1 MCNEVSK
8 LHDHMVVNRYM
19 NIWLIVAGTLSA
31 IAAFLHLGCIYFGAA
46 WYRFF
51 GAGEHMAQMA
61 ANGDLYPT
69 IATLVIATVL
79 TVWGLYALSGA
90 GLIFK
95 LPFIKTC
102 LVVITAI
109 YLVRGVTGL
118 IVPFLTKN
126 PLIHQNSMTFWMV
139 SSTICCIYGIFYL
152 LGTMR
157 LWRR

>member
-1 MCNEVSK
+1 MHRNNLLVSAGYLSFFAAL
-8 LHDHMVVNRYM
+8 LHV
-19 NIWLIVAGTLSA
+19 S
-31 IAAFLHLGCIYFGAA
+31 CIFGGPD

-69 IATLVIATVL
+69 IATVMIASIL

-102 LVVITAI
+102 LVAITAI
-109 YLVRGVTGL
+109 YLVRGIAGL
-118 IVPFLTKN
+118 IVPLFTTS
-126 PLIHQNSMTFWMV
+126 PVIHQNSMTFWML
-139 SSTICCIYGIFYL
+139 SSIVCCIYGIFYL

-157 LWRR
+157 LWRQNS

>member
-1 MCNEVSK
+1 MQRNNLLVSAGYLSFFAAL
-8 LHDHMVVNRYM
+8 LHV
-19 NIWLIVAGTLSA
+19 S
-31 IAAFLHLGCIYFGAA
+31 CIYGGPS

-51 GAGEHMAQMA
+51 GASEHMAQMA

-102 LVVITAI
+102 LVVITGI

-157 LWRR
+157 LWRQNS